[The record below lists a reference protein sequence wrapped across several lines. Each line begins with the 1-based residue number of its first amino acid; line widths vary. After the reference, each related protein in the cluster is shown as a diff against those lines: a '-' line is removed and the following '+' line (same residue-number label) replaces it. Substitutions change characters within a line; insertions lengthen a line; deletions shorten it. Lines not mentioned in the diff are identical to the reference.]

1 MDLIRLH
8 DKIIYTKKRFA
19 VQMETRTKPNRE
31 AHRILVIGLSWYNQS
46 LRFDSGWGQNF
57 FL

>member
-1 MDLIRLH
+1 
-8 DKIIYTKKRFA
+8 
-19 VQMETRTKPNRE
+19 METRTKPNRE

-57 FL
+57 FLWNTIIYYYKWTQEILKE